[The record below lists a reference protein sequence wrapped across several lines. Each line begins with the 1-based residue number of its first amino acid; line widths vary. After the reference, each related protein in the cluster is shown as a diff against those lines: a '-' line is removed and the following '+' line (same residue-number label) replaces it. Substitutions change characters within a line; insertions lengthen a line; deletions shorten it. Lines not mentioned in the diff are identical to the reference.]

1 MEGKRQHNYGK
12 EKKRLPGWLLA
23 WLPGWLLACLGPP
36 GWVTGAGLLA
46 DWLQLAGC
54 LGGWF
59 SDALAS
65 RSGGRLVD

>member
-1 MEGKRQHNYGK
+1 MDGKRQQHYGK
-12 EKKRLPGWLLA
+12 EKKWLPGWLLA

-36 GWVTGAGLLA
+36 GCVTGAGLLA